1 MDDRTP
7 SWGIEPVPERLRVLG
22 FVDLFLLWSS
32 LSVSLLVIVAG
43 AVLVDGDFGLGLSL
57 QSALVAIVAAAL
69 VGNLLL
75 GIAGAIG
82 ADARVPG
89 MVVLRAP
96 LGQRGSYLPTF
107 LNVVQNLGWSIF
119 ELLIIATAAAA
130 LSDRVLGFHARWLW
144 TLLFGGISVVLA
156 LLGPIGFVRRYV
168 RKFAIWVVLA
178 SLLYLT
184 WWVLDRSSLSE
195 FWHGHGHGGSAWAG
209 FDLVLASIISWTPLA
224 ADYTRFGRNRRS
236 AFWGTGLGYF
246 VPTIWMFGLGA
257 LLLLSRNISD
267 AAAIPAAVATGG
279 VLSVIALLALT
290 VDETDEAFAD
300 IYSTAVS
307 IQNVF
312 PRLPQ
317 RLLIAVVA
325 ATATAGALVLDL
337 QNYQTFLFL
346 LGSFFVPLLGV
357 LIADWLLAG
366 LHYDRRAIFE
376 GPPVRVAQI
385 VAWLAGFAV
394 YQWLLPQGPSWWL
407 DLIHHTKGPVDFSA
421 SLPSFATAFL
431 LALLAGSIVSARA
444 GDRRSREP
452 LARSR

>member
-1 MDDRTP
+1 MDERTP

-57 QSALVAIVAAAL
+57 RSALIAIVAAAL
-69 VGNLLL
+69 VGNLML

-130 LSDRVLGFHARWLW
+130 LSNRVFGFHARWLW
-144 TLLFGGISVVLA
+144 TLLFGGISVALA

-184 WWVLDRSSLSE
+184 WWVLDRSSLGE

-224 ADYTRFGRNRRS
+224 ADYTRFGRNRRG

-279 VLSVIALLALT
+279 VLSVVALLALT

-312 PRLPQ
+312 PRVPQ
-317 RLLIAVVA
+317 RLLIALVA
-325 ATATAGALVLDL
+325 ATATGGALVLDL
-337 QNYQTFLFL
+337 RNYQTFLFL

-366 LHYDRRAIFE
+366 LHYDRRAIFG
-376 GPPVRVAQI
+376 GPAVRIDQI
-385 VAWLAGFAV
+385 LAWLAGFAV

-421 SLPSFATAFL
+421 SLPSFAAAFL
-431 LALLAGSIVSARA
+431 LALLAGAIVSARA

-452 LARSR
+452 LARPR

>member
-312 PRLPQ
+312 PRIPQ

-366 LHYDRRAIFE
+366 LHYDRRAIFD

>member
-1 MDDRTP
+1 MDERTP
-7 SWGIEPVPERLRVLG
+7 NWGIEPVPERLRVLG

-57 QSALVAIVAAAL
+57 RSALLAIVAAAL

-82 ADARVPG
+82 TDARVPG
-89 MVVLRAP
+89 MVLLRAP

-144 TLLFGGISVVLA
+144 TLVFGGISVALA

-184 WWVLDRSSLSE
+184 WWVLDRSSLHA
-195 FWHGHGHGGSAWAG
+195 FWHGTGHGGSAWAG

-224 ADYTRFGRNRRS
+224 ADYTRFGRDRRS

-257 LLLLSRNISD
+257 LLLLARHISN

-279 VLSVIALLALT
+279 VLSVVALLALT

-312 PRLPQ
+312 PRIPQ
-317 RLLIAVVA
+317 RLLIALVA
-325 ATATAGALVLDL
+325 ATATGGALLLDL
-337 QNYQTFLFL
+337 RNYQTFLFL
-346 LGSFFVPLLGV
+346 LGSFFMPLLGV

-366 LHYDRRAIFE
+366 LHYERRAIFE
-376 GPPVRVAQI
+376 GPAVRIDQI
-385 VAWLAGFAV
+385 LAWLAGFAV
-394 YQWLLPQGPSWWL
+394 YQWLLPQGPHWWL
-407 DLIHHTKGPVDFSA
+407 SLIHHTKGPVDFSA
-421 SLPSFATAFL
+421 SLPSFATAFV

-452 LARSR
+452 LARPR

>member
-1 MDDRTP
+1 MDERTP
-7 SWGIEPVPERLRVLG
+7 NWGIEPVPKRLRVLG

-57 QSALVAIVAAAL
+57 RSALLAIVAAAL

-89 MVVLRAP
+89 MVLLRAP
-96 LGQRGSYLPTF
+96 LGRRGSYLPTF

-144 TLLFGGISVVLA
+144 TLLFGGISVALA
-156 LLGPIGFVRRYV
+156 LLGPVGFVRRYI

-184 WWVLDRSSLSE
+184 WWVLDRSNLHAS
-195 FWHGHGHGGSAWAG
+195 WDGHGHGGSAWAG

-246 VPTIWMFGLGA
+246 VPTIWMFGLGV
-257 LLLLSRNISD
+257 LLLLSRHISD

-279 VLSVIALLALT
+279 VLSVVALLALT

-312 PRLPQ
+312 PQIPQ
-317 RLLIAVVA
+317 RLLIALVA
-325 ATATAGALVLDL
+325 ATATGGALLLDL
-337 QNYQTFLFL
+337 RNYQTFLFL

-357 LIADWLLAG
+357 LIADWLLSG
-366 LHYDRRAIFE
+366 LHYDRRAVFE
-376 GPPVRVAQI
+376 GPAVRIDQI
-385 VAWLAGFAV
+385 LAWLAGFAV
-394 YQWLLPQGPSWWL
+394 YQWLLPQGPQWWL

-452 LARSR
+452 LARPR

>member
-1 MDDRTP
+1 MGDRTP
-7 SWGIEPVPERLRVLG
+7 NWGIEPVPERLRVLG

-57 QSALVAIVAAAL
+57 RSALVAIVAAAL
-69 VGNLLL
+69 AGNLLL

-96 LGQRGSYLPTF
+96 LGHRGSYLPTF

-144 TLLFGGISVVLA
+144 TLLFGGISVALA

-195 FWHGHGHGGSAWAG
+195 FWHDHGHDGSTWAG

-257 LLLLSRNISD
+257 LLLLARNIND

-279 VLSVIALLALT
+279 VLSVVALLALT

-307 IQNVF
+307 IQNIF

-317 RLLIAVVA
+317 RFLIALVA

-337 QNYQTFLFL
+337 RNYQTFLFL

-376 GPPVRVAQI
+376 GPSVRVAQI

-452 LARSR
+452 LPRPR

>member
-1 MDDRTP
+1 MDERTP

-57 QSALVAIVAAAL
+57 RSALIAIAAAAL
-69 VGNLLL
+69 VGNLML

-130 LSDRVLGFHARWLW
+130 LSNRVFGFHARWLW
-144 TLLFGGISVVLA
+144 TLLFGGISVALA

-184 WWVLDRSSLSE
+184 WWVLDRSSLGE
-195 FWHGHGHGGSAWAG
+195 FWHGHGHGGSTWAG

-224 ADYTRFGRNRRS
+224 ADYTRFGRSRRG

-279 VLSVIALLALT
+279 VLSVVALLALT

-307 IQNVF
+307 IQNIF
-312 PRLPQ
+312 PRIPQ
-317 RLLIAVVA
+317 RLLIALVA
-325 ATATAGALVLDL
+325 ATATGGALVLDL
-337 QNYQTFLFL
+337 RNYQTFLFL

-366 LHYDRRAIFE
+366 LHYDRRAIFG
-376 GPPVRVAQI
+376 GPAVRIDQI
-385 VAWLAGFAV
+385 LAWLAGFAV

-452 LARSR
+452 LARPR

>member
-7 SWGIEPVPERLRVLG
+7 NWGIDPVPERLRVLG

-57 QSALVAIVAAAL
+57 RSALVAIVAAAL

-366 LHYDRRAIFE
+366 LHYDRRAIFD
-376 GPPVRVAQI
+376 GPPVRIAQI

>member
-1 MDDRTP
+1 M
-7 SWGIEPVPERLRVLG
+7 
-22 FVDLFLLWSS
+22 
-32 LSVSLLVIVAG
+32 
-43 AVLVDGDFGLGLSL
+43 
-57 QSALVAIVAAAL
+57 
-69 VGNLLL
+69 
-75 GIAGAIG
+75 
-82 ADARVPG
+82 
-89 MVVLRAP
+89 
-96 LGQRGSYLPTF
+96 
-107 LNVVQNLGWSIF
+107 
-119 ELLIIATAAAA
+119 
-130 LSDRVLGFHARWLW
+130 
-144 TLLFGGISVVLA
+144 
-156 LLGPIGFVRRYV
+156 
-168 RKFAIWVVLA
+168 
-178 SLLYLT
+178 
-184 WWVLDRSSLSE
+184 
-195 FWHGHGHGGSAWAG
+195 
-209 FDLVLASIISWTPLA
+209 
-224 ADYTRFGRNRRS
+224 
-236 AFWGTGLGYF
+236 
-246 VPTIWMFGLGA
+246 
-257 LLLLSRNISD
+257 LSRNISD

-307 IQNVF
+307 IQNIF

-317 RLLIAVVA
+317 RLLIALVA

-366 LHYDRRAIFE
+366 LHYDRRAIFD
-376 GPPVRVAQI
+376 GPAVRIAQI

>member
-7 SWGIEPVPERLRVLG
+7 NWGIDPVPERLRVLG

-57 QSALVAIVAAAL
+57 RSALIAIVAAAL
-69 VGNLLL
+69 VGNLML

-144 TLLFGGISVVLA
+144 TLLFGGI
-156 LLGPIGFVRRYV
+156 
-168 RKFAIWVVLA
+168 WVVLA

-224 ADYTRFGRNRRS
+224 ADYTRFGRNRRG

-279 VLSVIALLALT
+279 VLSVVALLALT

-317 RLLIAVVA
+317 RLLISLVA

-376 GPPVRVAQI
+376 GPPVRITQI

-394 YQWLLPQGPSWWL
+394 YQWLLPQGPHWWL
-407 DLIHHTKGPVDFSA
+407 SLFHHTKGPVDFSA

-452 LARSR
+452 

>member
-144 TLLFGGISVVLA
+144 TLLFGGISVALA

-246 VPTIWMFGLGA
+246 VPDDLDVRA
-257 LLLLSRNISD
+257 RR
-267 AAAIPAAVATGG
+267 AAAALAEHQRRGRDPRGGGDRRRPERDRPARADGRRDRRGVRGHLLDRGLDPERLPAPPAAAPDRSRRRDG
-279 VLSVIALLALT
+279 
-290 VDETDEAFAD
+290 
-300 IYSTAVS
+300 
-307 IQNVF
+307 
-312 PRLPQ
+312 
-317 RLLIAVVA
+317 
-325 ATATAGALVLDL
+325 
-337 QNYQTFLFL
+337 
-346 LGSFFVPLLGV
+346 
-357 LIADWLLAG
+357 
-366 LHYDRRAIFE
+366 DRRARWCSTSRTTRRFCSCSA
-376 GPPVRVAQI
+376 R
-385 VAWLAGFAV
+385 
-394 YQWLLPQGPSWWL
+394 SSCRC
-407 DLIHHTKGPVDFSA
+407 SA
-421 SLPSFATAFL
+421 S
-431 LALLAGSIVSARA
+431 
-444 GDRRSREP
+444 
-452 LARSR
+452 

>member
-57 QSALVAIVAAAL
+57 RSALVAIVAAAL

-236 AFWGTGLGYF
+236 AFWGTGVGYF

-312 PRLPQ
+312 PGLPQ

-376 GPPVRVAQI
+376 GPPVRIAQI